1 MPKEIGPNPNI
12 GTIIQFDAYLP
23 KNMDFCPYLNVKSL
37 KKELLILIWVKLFQ
51 NKIK

>member
-37 KKELLILIWVKLFQ
+37 KLELLIFIFV
-51 NKIK
+51 